1 MLKFAYLKDMDNVD
15 PFIISGVDG
24 VKESEKRK
32 RLVDATAEITYKTNF
47 VVNLQPETV
56 SLALV

>member
-1 MLKFAYLKDMDNVD
+1 MDNVD
-15 PFIISGVDG
+15 PFIISGVDR
-24 VKESEKRK
+24 VKENEKRK
-32 RLVDATAEITYKTNF
+32 GLVDATAEITYKTNF